1 MDSLNKIL
9 KDYRSKDSD
18 ELFILKK
25 YLEDKF
31 KQNLNLSYSSNKILI
46 EVKSAAFAN
55 VLRMNLVTILKEL
68 KISKKTQIVIR

>member
-55 VLRMNLVTILKEL
+55 VLRMNLVTILNKVNCRRNWGL
-68 KISKKTQIVIR
+68 V

>member
-55 VLRMNLVTILKEL
+55 VIRMNLVTILKEL